1 MREWFKKYLGLLGLG
16 IWMAFTLL
24 FAFDEFIY
32 KSKSIFNKEISF
44 IGFLIMGGAQTIQ
57 DILNERYFKKYSER
71 VKNGII
77 VFIITITIGFSIIA
91 Y

>member
-1 MREWFKKYLGLLGLG
+1 MREWFKKHLGLLGFG

-32 KSKSIFNKEISF
+32 KNKSIFNKEILF

-57 DILNERYFKKYSER
+57 DILNEKYFTKYSKR

-77 VFIITITIGFSIIA
+77 VFIITVTIGFSFLA

>member
-1 MREWFKKYLGLLGLG
+1 
-16 IWMAFTLL
+16 MAFTLL

>member
-1 MREWFKKYLGLLGLG
+1 MREWFKKHLGLLGFG

-77 VFIITITIGFSIIA
+77 VFIITIAIGFSIIA